1 MDLDEIK
8 NNINWAREN
17 NSVYVFKELFKN
29 TPSWEQFINHLNHE
43 YNKNNNTYNNDA
55 KISQKKDEIYKNGVV
70 LYPEKDLFVSVRLSG
85 VEASHFFP
93 ESDDVCRFFRKLLN
107 DNQATFNQI
116 FLNFVENEKNKVHMH
131 SDLRETI
138 FWLCQGSATFVVG
151 DPDNWENIKKYELN
165 AGDILFAAFGLPHY
179 VESHSPR
186 AAMVLAVNNIGY
198 KRDEN

>member
-1 MDLDEIK
+1 MDVEDI
-8 NNINWAREN
+8 INKIEFARKN
-17 NSVYVFKELFKN
+17 NSVCVFKQLFTK
-29 TPSWEQFINHLNHE
+29 TPSWEQFINHLNYE
-43 YNKNNNTYNNDA
+43 YNKYDNKYDNL
-55 KISQKKDEIYKNGVV
+55 ISSEKRDEIYKNGVV

-85 VEASHFFP
+85 METSRFFP
-93 ESDDVCRFFRKLLN
+93 ESNEVCIFFRKILN
-107 DNQATFNQI
+107 DNHATFNQI
-116 FLNFVENEKNKVHMH
+116 FLNFVEDEKNKVHMH
-131 SDLRETI
+131 SDRRETI
-138 FWLCQGSATFVVG
+138 FWLCQGSATFIVG